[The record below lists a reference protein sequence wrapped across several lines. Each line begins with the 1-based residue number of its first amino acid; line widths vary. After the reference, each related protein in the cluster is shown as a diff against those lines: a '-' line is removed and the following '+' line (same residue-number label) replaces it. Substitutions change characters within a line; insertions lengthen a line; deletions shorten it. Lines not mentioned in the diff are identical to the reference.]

1 MSMLNWFSKY
11 RSPFAAKPAS
21 ATKTATATK
30 PGQAAAEATAAAAA
44 IKAQRKADARA
55 QQAEHDQAAWA
66 PRWQAALGDDA
77 ALLKVALDC
86 PVLGLRQS
94 AVEALVSE
102 DALRQAEIA
111 FRNKDRRVHQLA
123 KRRFEAAV
131 LRRESLAR
139 GQALLVS
146 AQALAG
152 QGLVPVNHLVALD
165 RDWAALDPALL
176 DAPLIERFTQ
186 VRHSL
191 DGLAQAQAELQQRT
205 QRRQQAAR
213 QGLAALQAAGQA
225 LLGDE
230 TADAPDFSALGAARD
245 ALQALLDDAVEPA
258 LDLALARSLQT
269 TLLDAQAL
277 QSRLQWLMAAQA
289 AQAAAA
295 AAAVASAAAVADAAA
310 ADVALVPAGPASA
323 ATGDVRVAESVT
335 DGAADAVSVEIVAT
349 DPALTAPEPAAAPPV
364 DVDAEAAHA
373 AALAVAAAIRV
384 DADPAVHLAEADPA
398 ADPAAAV
405 PAVHPAGAAPAV
417 HPAQAAPALVA
428 AEALATIAAPAPA
441 WSDLPAIGQAG
452 WAAVLDQRFASLQR
466 QQRPAPASPVARPP
480 RRAAAPA
487 PVWSAPQLEALD
499 KRLQQAEAALAEGH
513 LGPLQQ
519 QLQAFDQALT
529 RGPALPPG
537 DSLVQR
543 AAALQAEHQRL
554 KSWQQWGG
562 GRARDDLA
570 AEAEVLARATAA
582 AADPALAD
590 APKLDLKAHA
600 EAINALRARWREL
613 DRLGAAAS
621 QALWLRFDA
630 ALKDAYQPLAER
642 QAAQKAQRQQ
652 NQRERETLLAALEA
666 WPGTVTSAP
675 VAASQSPA
683 TARLSPADAD
693 AAAPAEAAGAEA
705 EAETKTEIEAKAKAK
720 TATETETETE
730 TASPPASAK
739 PVDEPADEPGETGA
753 WKDRIRALDRFH
765 NAWRQLGPLEH
776 SVPAGARE
784 ALRQRQQRAL
794 ERLEAPLQQARR
806 DAAGRREL
814 LITQA
819 EALAARAAQPAQANR
834 PNQEPEGGRRPGP
847 SDFSR
852 RPGADD
858 VAQQVRNL
866 QADWQQQARELPL
879 ARGVEAALW
888 GRFRAAVDAVFAQR
902 QAVWHARDAEA
913 AGQQAEREAWI
924 TRLTALPADGPAA
937 EARRVLAEVEQA
949 WRQPMD
955 LPRGAAATLDGQ
967 FRDARAAVQQRLAA
981 SVGRQWQ
988 AWCDALL
995 AGLQQARQ
1003 REQAGADPAAAPAAL
1018 ADGMADVMADL
1029 PPDLPAAWARALAE
1043 RLAAPAAPGPLAAGA
1058 FDAVMLPLEA
1068 ALDMPATAEQQT
1080 ARRLLKLQALKQT
1093 LEGRAA
1099 PAAVTAS
1106 PADALVAA
1114 LRQAVLPE
1122 AQQQRVLAVVAA
1134 LRRAGPG
1141 ALGVPPPRA

>member
-1 MSMLNWFSKY
+1 MLNWFSKY

-44 IKAQRKADARA
+44 NKAQRKADARA

-86 PVLGLRQS
+86 PVLTLRQS

-102 DALRQAEIA
+102 HALRQAEVA
-111 FRNKDRRVHQLA
+111 LRNKDRRVHQLA

-176 DAPLIERFTQ
+176 DAALIESFTR
-186 VRHSL
+186 VRQSL
-191 DGLAQAQAELQQRT
+191 GGLAQAQAELQQRT
-205 QRRQQAAR
+205 QRRNQAAR
-213 QGLAALQAAGQA
+213 QNLAALQAAGQA

-230 TADAPDFSALGAARD
+230 PADAPDFSALDAARN
-245 ALQALLDDAVEPA
+245 AVQALLDDGSDLA
-258 LDLALARSLQT
+258 LDPALARSLQT
-269 TLLDAQAL
+269 TLADAQAL
-277 QSRLQWLMAAQA
+277 QARLQWLMAARAAHA
-289 AQAAAA
+289 AQVDRLARAAADVAVAEAGPVPAEPADATPGDAPAADSAAEIAAAAVPVETVPVETVPVETVPVETVPVETVPVETVLADAVPADAGPAAPDLLAAVPVDGVAEAAAA
-295 AAAVASAAAVADAAA
+295 AAAGVAM
-310 ADVALVPAGPASA
+310 
-323 ATGDVRVAESVT
+323 ATPVD
-335 DGAADAVSVEIVAT
+335 
-349 DPALTAPEPAAAPPV
+349 PEPAAHV
-364 DVDAEAAHA
+364 AE
-373 AALAVAAAIRV
+373 
-384 DADPAVHLAEADPA
+384 
-398 ADPAAAV
+398 
-405 PAVHPAGAAPAV
+405 
-417 HPAQAAPALVA
+417 AAPALAA
-428 AEALATIAAPAPA
+428 AEALAPIAVAAPV

-452 WAAVLDQRFASLQR
+452 WAAALDQRFASLQR
-466 QQRPAPASPVARPP
+466 QQRALPANPVVRPP

-487 PVWSAPQLEALD
+487 PVWSAAQLEALD

-519 QLQAFDQALT
+519 QLQAFDQALA

-537 DSLVQR
+537 DSLGQR

-666 WPGTVTSAP
+666 WPGTVPAAPLAASDPAASDGSAP
-675 VAASQSPA
+675 E
-683 TARLSPADAD
+683 D
-693 AAAPAEAAGAEA
+693 AAAPAETEAA
-705 EAETKTEIEAKAKAK
+705 
-720 TATETETETE
+720 AT
-730 TASPPASAK
+730 PASA
-739 PVDEPADEPGETGA
+739 EPADEPGETGA

-776 SVPAGARE
+776 TVPAGARE
-784 ALRQRQQRAL
+784 ALRQRQQRVL

-806 DAAGRREL
+806 EAAGRREL

-834 PNQEPEGGRRPGP
+834 PSPEAEGGRRPGP
-847 SDFSR
+847 GEFSR
-852 RPGADD
+852 RPGGDD

-902 QAVWHARDAEA
+902 QAVWNARDAEA

-924 TRLTALPADGPAA
+924 TRLTALPADAPAA
-937 EARRVLAEVEQA
+937 EARRVLAEVDQA

-955 LPRGAAATLDGQ
+955 LPRGLAAALDGQ
-967 FRDARAAVQQRLAA
+967 FRDARAAVQQRLAEGIA
-981 SVGRQWQ
+981 RQWM
-988 AWCDALL
+988 AWCDALA
-995 AGLQQARQ
+995 AGLQQAQQ
-1003 REQAGADPAAAPAAL
+1003 REQAGADPAAEPAVLADAPA
-1018 ADGMADVMADL
+1018 
-1029 PPDLPAAWARALAE
+1029 DLPAAWARALTE
-1043 RLAAPAAPGPLAAGA
+1043 RLAAPVAPGPLTTGA
-1058 FDAVMLPLEA
+1058 FDGLMLPLEA
-1068 ALDMPATAEQQT
+1068 ALDMPATAEQQA

-1099 PAAVTAS
+1099 PAAVAAS

-1114 LRQAVLPE
+1114 LRQARLPE

-1134 LRRAGPG
+1134 LRRSTPG
-1141 ALGVPPPRA
+1141 ALGLPLPRL